1 MIHKALPTLSNF
13 RKSGALVLIVAFL
26 AMFVDTMLT
35 TVIRPIMPDYL
46 YRLEHPNFTGA
57 IITNPQRVKQLEK
70 LSVKLGI
77 LYAASP
83 AASIITNP
91 VSAWLADRFGYTLIL
106 YIGMVLVFFS
116 TIAFTF
122 STSFAKLFAARAVQ
136 GIGGS
141 FSVIAAFMMLAM
153 TFKDTDRAKA
163 IGFSQSGMTIGLL
176 VGPAIGGA
184 MYESLGYKSP
194 FLLIAGVTVVDGV
207 LRLLQ
212 QRPAEEKSKENAEE
226 YSSLNLLKDPYV
238 LLAAA
243 FIFVGIA
250 TAMMVGGMV
259 PVWLMISMNASAW
272 QQGVAILPQSVGYII
287 GSILSPVLVGKARR
301 WRLILVGSL
310 GLGVSMTIANALVQ
324 EHPRVDRALLC
335 FWSSRWAGRNSCAN
349 RDRGV
354 SGQQTRLEIRERL
367 RYLRNRHRRRH
378 DYWACGL
385 RSFDGSC
392 RLFLDDAR
400 LRATQRTSQS
410 CCHPTAECTKYRK
423 EGQVVNRLQG
433 GEPAEDTVL
442 QTSTWGGFLRIK

>member
-287 GSILSPVLVGKARR
+287 GSILSPVLVGKAGR

-310 GLGVSMTIANALVQ
+310 GLGVSMTIMPL
-324 EHPRVDRALLC
+324 
-335 FWSSRWAGRNSCAN
+335 SRNIPELIAPYFAFGVAGGLAETAVLTEIGELADSRHGSKYGSAFAISETAI
-349 RDRGV
+349 GV
-354 SGQQTRLEIRERL
+354 GTTI
-367 RYLRNRHRRRH
+367 
-378 DYWACGL
+378 
-385 RSFDGSC
+385 
-392 RLFLDDAR
+392 
-400 LRATQRTSQS
+400 
-410 CCHPTAECTKYRK
+410 
-423 EGQVVNRLQG
+423 VNRLQG

>member
-287 GSILSPVLVGKARR
+287 GSILSPVLVGKAGR
-301 WRLILVGSL
+301 
-310 GLGVSMTIANALVQ
+310 
-324 EHPRVDRALLC
+324 
-335 FWSSRWAGRNSCAN
+335 AGRNSCAN

>member
-238 LLAAA
+238 LLAA
-243 FIFVGIA
+243 
-250 TAMMVGGMV
+250 
-259 PVWLMISMNASAW
+259 
-272 QQGVAILPQSVGYII
+272 GVAILPQSVGYII